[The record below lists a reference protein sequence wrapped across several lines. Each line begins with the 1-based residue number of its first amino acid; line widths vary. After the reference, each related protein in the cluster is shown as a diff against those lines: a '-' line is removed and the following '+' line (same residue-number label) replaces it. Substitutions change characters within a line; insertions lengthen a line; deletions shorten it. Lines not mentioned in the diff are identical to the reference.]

1 MYFFPLLVDLS
12 GFIQVQKR
20 QIYEEMNIYTGSDEE
35 MRKTDK

>member
-1 MYFFPLLVDLS
+1 MVDLS

-20 QIYEEMNIYTGSDEE
+20 QIYEEMNIYTLYTGSDEE